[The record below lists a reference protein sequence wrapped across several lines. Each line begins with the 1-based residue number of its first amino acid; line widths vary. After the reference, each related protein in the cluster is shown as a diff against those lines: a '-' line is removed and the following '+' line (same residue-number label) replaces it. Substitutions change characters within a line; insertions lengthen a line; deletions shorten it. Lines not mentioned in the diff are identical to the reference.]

1 MEQSLVDLALRM
13 HESVNF
19 LDPKDVKKYVGFT
32 PLGENIVGI
41 RQRSTAH
48 MEDDTL
54 EFGPNGIQQVHKDR
68 LGLYVVFGG
77 TPHHTRHIYG
87 YWHINDV
94 DEIYVTIGG
103 ETPDSPAS
111 RLLIMRNPRPGE
123 RDMFAW
129 YCEQCFA
136 MIHCVVHQTGNLG
149 FETFWKAEDAAVRE
163 FNADPKLRQCRNCG
177 WVHPLSYH
185 FMDHKN
191 TPEEAAAKAA
201 W

>member
-1 MEQSLVDLALRM
+1 MQQSLVDLALQM
-13 HESVNF
+13 HERVD
-19 LDPKDVKKYVGFT
+19 LKDPRDVKKYIGFT
-32 PLGENIVGI
+32 PLGENLVGI
-41 RQRSTAH
+41 RQRSTAQ

-54 EFGPNGIQQVHKDR
+54 EFGPNGMQQIHRDP

-94 DEIYVTIGG
+94 DEMYVTIGG
-103 ETPDSPAS
+103 DTPESPAS

-129 YCEQCFA
+129 YCDHCLA
-136 MIHCVVHQTGNLG
+136 MIHCVVHQTGTLG
-149 FETFWKAEDAAVRE
+149 FETFWKAEDAAVRQ
-163 FNADPKLRQCRNCG
+163 FNADPKLRKCRNCG

-191 TPEEAAAKAA
+191 TPEEAAAKAS